1 MAKINYK
8 ICPRC
13 NYIIHDDVPG
23 RFCIQCGEKLLKS
36 CKQCRAPIAN
46 PFALHCP
53 GCGNTYYQVA
63 GSVPVEAP
71 AAAGNGPSSFRVF
84 AK

>member
-1 MAKINYK
+1 MAKVNYK

-13 NYIIHDDVPG
+13 NYITQDTVPG
-23 RFCIQCGEKLLKS
+23 RFCVQCGEKLLKY

-53 GCGNTYYQVA
+53 DCGNPYHLI
-63 GSVPVEAP
+63 GG
-71 AAAGNGPSSFRVF
+71 AAAGEPVLASAEQERKIR
-84 AK
+84 ALI